1 MILKMKKINKKLDG
15 VIEIIPEPHKDSRGF
30 LVRCYDKKIFKG
42 FGINTK
48 WVQESHSH
56 TYKKYTLRGL
66 HVSLPPHL
74 EAKLIRAIKGEVLW
88 VVVDLRK
95 DSPTFGKYH
104 PIILSDKLKN
114 LLYVKRGFAHGCISL
129 TDNCDLIVKSD
140 NYYSPKIGTGIKW
153 DDPELDIDWNLN
165 GESPYLISER
175 DKNYPTFKKFKEK
188 YGGFNAE

>member
-1 MILKMKKINKKLDG
+1 MKKINKKLDG

-30 LVRCYDKKIFKG
+30 LVRLYDKEIFEG
-42 FGINTK
+42 FGINTR

-74 EAKLIRAIKGEVLW
+74 EAKLVRAIKGEVLW

-104 PIILSDKLKN
+104 SIILSDKLNN

-129 TDNCDLIVKSD
+129 SDNCDLVIKSD
-140 NYYSPKIGTGIKW
+140 NYFLPNHGSGIIW
-153 DDPELDIDWNLN
+153 NDTDLNIDWNLKGN
-165 GESPYLISER
+165 IPFISEK
-175 DKNYPTFKKFKEK
+175 DKNYPTFKNFKEK
-188 YGGFNAE
+188 YGGFNVE